1 MFSGNI
7 DFAADD
13 QRALSCFIH
22 EARLMCLFIVYET
35 MFTIGESRTTSPASD
50 TEQQAQVA
58 GNPRRQRFSTKTPL
72 KNERRRQRQQEA
84 AKQREHFL
92 AQRRQRFQHSDHK
105 HVQRQQRN
113 TTITLQMKPMKRG
126 NTDKIRQATLAGYS
140 QIIFFDAT
148 IATVTRSVQCT

>member
-1 MFSGNI
+1 MFPGNI

-72 KNERRRQRQQEA
+72 KNA
-84 AKQREHFL
+84 
-92 AQRRQRFQHSDHK
+92 D
-105 HVQRQQRN
+105 
-113 TTITLQMKPMKRG
+113 
-126 NTDKIRQATLAGYS
+126 
-140 QIIFFDAT
+140 
-148 IATVTRSVQCT
+148 